1 MRKFNVVFSEQNFI
15 NDFNE
20 TVRSFY
26 PNATIDNDGEAI
38 FLSQSYENNILESV
52 VKISE
57 KIYSRRDF
65 CDFSDE
71 ILLKRYKKRY
81 LKLLLYK
88 ALSTELNV
96 TLPWGSLTG
105 IRPTKLAYDLIKG
118 GVSDVQRVLCDDF
131 YVTED
136 RASLVA
142 QIIDTQKGIYSTK
155 DTNVDLYVNI
165 PFCVSRCSYC
175 SFVSALTKDK
185 EKLLLPYARALHKEI
200 VSALEIVKNRG
211 LNLRSIYCGGGT
223 PTSFSVELLKEVFDG
238 LNIPKVEFTV
248 ECGRPDTISR
258 EKLDYLS
265 SIGVTRIS
273 INPQTFNQ
281 AVLDE
286 IGRQHK
292 VSEIYDAYALARE
305 YPFKIN
311 MDLIADLPKDD
322 AKSFLHSVDECIRLS
337 PDNVTIHA
345 LSIKHSSKMQEE
357 CYDNRLNA
365 STELIKSVDEARSRL
380 NHAGYNPY
388 YMYRQKNTSGNLE
401 NIGYAKEDSQCVYN
415 VDIMEETTSIISC
428 GAGGIS
434 KRVFSDSG
442 RIERQNVVK
451 NIEQYLREIDEI
463 IAKKVAFFN

>member
-1 MRKFNVVFSEQNFI
+1 MHKFHVVFNEQNYI

-26 PNATIDNDGEAI
+26 PYATIDNEGEAI
-38 FLSQSYENNILESV
+38 LLEQSYAENILDST
-52 VKISE
+52 VKIFE
-57 KIYSRRDF
+57 KTYNRRDF
-65 CDFSDE
+65 CKFSDE

-88 ALSTELNV
+88 ALSTELGV
-96 TLPWGSLTG
+96 CLPWGSLTG
-105 IRPTKLAYDLIKG
+105 IRPTKLAYDLVEG
-118 GVSDVQRVLCDDF
+118 GEIDVKRAFIEDF

-136 RASLVA
+136 RASLVCD
-142 QIIDTQKGIYSTK
+142 IMSTQKGVYST
-155 DTNVDLYVNI
+155 DENDVDLYINI

-185 EKLLLPYARALHKEI
+185 EKLLLPYARALHKE
-200 VSALEIVKNRG
+200 VKSAIEVINNRD
-211 LNLRSIYCGGGT
+211 LNLRSVYCGGGT
-223 PTSFSVELLKEVFDG
+223 PTSFSVELLKEIFEG
-238 LNIPKVEFTV
+238 LSIPKVEFTV
-248 ECGRPDTISR
+248 ECGRPDTVSR
-258 EKLDYLS
+258 EKFDYLK
-265 SIGVTRIS
+265 SIGVNRIS

-281 AVLDE
+281 AVLDA

-292 VSEIYDAYALARE
+292 VEEIYDAYHLARE

-311 MDLIADLPKDD
+311 MDLIADLPNDTPQ
-322 AKSFLHSVDECIRLS
+322 SFLYSVNECIKLN

-345 LSIKHSSKMQEE
+345 LSIKHSSKMQEDS
-357 CYDNRLNA
+357 YDNRLNA
-365 STELIKSVDEARSRL
+365 SCELISSVDEARRML
-380 NHAGYNPY
+380 YTAGYLPY

-401 NIGYAKEDSQCVYN
+401 NIGYAKNGAQCTYN
-415 VDIMEETTSIISC
+415 VDIMEETTSIVSC

-434 KRVFSDSG
+434 KRVFHHSG

-463 IAKKVAFFN
+463 IAKKVVFFE